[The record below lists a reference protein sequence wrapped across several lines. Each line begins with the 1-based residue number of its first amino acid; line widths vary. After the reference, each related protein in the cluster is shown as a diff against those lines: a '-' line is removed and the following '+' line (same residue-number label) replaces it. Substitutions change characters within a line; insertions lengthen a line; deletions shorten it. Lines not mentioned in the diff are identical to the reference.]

1 MFNANKL
8 SEYSSD
14 QGFPDGQSTTK
25 DDYVARNNFD
35 AGREQADQIYQQA
48 EREATE
54 EEISAFPDWYSKE
67 PEDETNINDTED
79 LAQSLKEPKENPEE
93 EAETLS
99 A

>member
-25 DDYVARNNFD
+25 DDYVAQNNFD
-35 AGREQADQIYQQA
+35 AGRERADQIYRQA
-48 EREATE
+48 EREAE
-54 EEISAFPDWYSKE
+54 KEEIRAFPDWYSKE
-67 PEDETNINDTED
+67 PEDETDINNTEN
-79 LAQSLKEPKENPEE
+79 LAQSLKEPKENPEKK
-93 EAETLS
+93 AKTLS